1 MEGNVFDY
9 LIVGA
14 GFAGSVLAERLAS
27 DDGAK
32 VLIIDKRPHIGGNAF
47 DHYND
52 AGILV
57 HKYGPHIFH
66 TNSRE
71 VFEYL
76 SRFTEWRPYE
86 HRVLASVDGQLLPIP
101 INLDTINR
109 LYGLS
114 LTSLQ
119 AADFLSSLAERR
131 DPVRTSEDVIVSKV
145 GRELYEKFFRNYT
158 RKQWDLDPSQLDATV
173 TARVPVRTNR
183 DDRYFSDTY
192 QAMPLRGYTRLFENM
207 LDHPNIKILLNADYH
222 EVVDEI
228 PYREMIYTGPVDE
241 FFDYCYGKLPYRSLL
256 FKHET
261 IDKPVW
267 QPAPVVNYPNEH
279 LYTRVTEFKYLTGQE
294 HSKTSI
300 VYEYPRAEG
309 DPYYPVPRPD
319 NAEMYKR
326 YKALA
331 DATPFVHFVGR
342 LATYK
347 YYNMDQVV
355 AQALKLY
362 SKLSGA
368 RSTATRAFENGRG
381 LTFVNHPA

>member
-1 MEGNVFDY
+1 MFDY

-14 GFAGSVLAERLAS
+14 GFAGSVLAERLARES
-27 DDGAK
+27 GKK
-32 VLIIDKRPHIGGNAF
+32 VLIVDKRPHIGGNAF

-76 SRFTEWRPYE
+76 SQFTEWRPYE
-86 HRVLASVDGQLLPIP
+86 HRVLASVDGQLVPIP

-109 LYGLS
+109 LYGLT
-114 LTSLQ
+114 LTGLQ
-119 AADFLSSLAERR
+119 ADEFLNSLAEKR
-131 DPVRTSEDVIVSKV
+131 DHIRTSEDVIVSRV
-145 GRELYEKFFRNYT
+145 GRDLYEKFFRNYT
-158 RKQWDLDPSQLDATV
+158 RKQWDLDPSELDASV

-192 QAMPLRGYTRLFENM
+192 QAMPLRGYARLFENM
-207 LDHPNIKILLNADYH
+207 LDHPNIKILLNCDYH
-222 EVVDEI
+222 EVIDEI
-228 PYREMIYTGPVDE
+228 PYRELIYTGPVDE
-241 FFDYCYGKLPYRSLL
+241 FFDYCYGKLPYRSLA

-261 IDKPVW
+261 VDKSVW
-267 QPAPVVNYPNEH
+267 QQAPVVNYPNQH
-279 LYTRVTEFKYLTGQE
+279 LYTRITEFKYLTGQE
-294 HSKTSI
+294 HAKTSL

-309 DPYYPVPRPD
+309 DPYYPVPRPE
-319 NAEMYKR
+319 NAELYKR

-331 DATPFVHFVGR
+331 DATPSVHFVGR

-355 AQALKLY
+355 AQALTVYAKINGSLRP
-362 SKLSGA
+362 KALS
-368 RSTATRAFENGRG
+368 SSNGHKHLAAG
-381 LTFVNHPA
+381 SAL